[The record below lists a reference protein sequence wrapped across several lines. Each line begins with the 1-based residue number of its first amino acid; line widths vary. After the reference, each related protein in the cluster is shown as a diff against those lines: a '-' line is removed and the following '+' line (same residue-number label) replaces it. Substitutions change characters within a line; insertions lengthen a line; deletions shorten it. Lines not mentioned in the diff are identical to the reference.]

1 MSERIGMEVSIAVA
15 EAVGQ
20 CDVDVVAA
28 YPITPQTHIVE
39 HLSEMVADGHLDA
52 EFVPVES
59 EHSAMSA
66 CIGSSAAGAR
76 TFTSTCS
83 QGYALMSELCYI
95 ASALRLPIV
104 MAVANRAIS
113 APINIWNDH
122 SDLMYARDTG
132 WIQIISENGQEAV
145 DLSIVAFKIAED
157 HRVLLPVQVNL
168 DGFTMS
174 HVIEP
179 LYIPSREEIKEYLPS
194 YKPLLRLDP
203 QKPVSF
209 GPVGMPDIY
218 TEARK
223 AQDEALKS
231 SKPVIQELFDQF
243 AKQFGRQYKLVET
256 YKTEDADTIIVAM
269 GSIAQTAMTAID
281 CMREAGKK
289 VGIARI
295 RVFRPFPAKEVVE
308 AVKKAKNLVLLDR
321 VSSFAGGE
329 VSGPVALEIK
339 SALYDRKLTPKV
351 GNFLVGLGGRDVT
364 DQNFEEMVDRV
375 ASAKDGELPAY
386 EFINVRE

>member
-1 MSERIGMEVSIAVA
+1 MSKPIGIEVSIAVA
-15 EAVGQ
+15 EAVGL

-39 HLSEMVADGHLDA
+39 HLSELVADGHLDA
-52 EFVPVES
+52 DFVPVES

-104 MAVANRAIS
+104 MAVANRALS

-122 SDLMYARDTG
+122 ADLMYARDTG
-132 WIQIISENGQEAV
+132 WIQLIAENGQEAV
-145 DLSIVAFKIAED
+145 DMSVLAFRIGED
-157 HRVLLPVQVNL
+157 KRVCLPVQVNL

-179 LYIPSREEIKEYLPS
+179 IAMFDEKEVKKFLPPF
-194 YKPLLRLDP
+194 KPTLRLDP
-203 QKPVSF
+203 ANPVTF
-209 GPVGMPDIY
+209 GPVGMPDVY

-223 AQDEALKS
+223 AQDEALKAT
-231 SKPVIQELFDQF
+231 KPVIQEIFNDF

-256 YKTEDADTIIVAM
+256 YKTEGAETIIVAI
-269 GSIAQTAMTAID
+269 GSIAQTAMTAVD
-281 CMREAGKK
+281 AMRAKGKK
-289 VGIARI
+289 VGLARI
-295 RVFRPFPAKEVVE
+295 RVFRPFPAAELFK
-308 AVKKAKNLVLLDR
+308 AIKGAKNLVLLDR
-321 VSSFAGGE
+321 VSAFAGGE
-329 VSGPVALEIK
+329 ISGPVALEIK
-339 SALYDRKLTPKV
+339 SVLFDKKHYPKV

-364 DQNFEEMVDRV
+364 GQNFEEMVERV
-375 ASAKDGELPAY
+375 ASAKNGDLPAY